1 MPKGI
6 NIMPWPS
13 DNNNQAKDTKIESK
27 SLKGTFIN
35 AFILFSLDALL
46 FNQGV
51 IAGIVLLVVIIYF
64 FPIAIILLVKIQS
77 AKHLFNKCIIY
88 TLMAIAVFV
97 TNYGNNRL
105 AKHRA
110 AELVTVIEQ
119 YKNDNGIYPSKLDA
133 LIPEYIESIPLAK
146 YTFGFNYFTY
156 LNFDNDNKPIFYYV
170 DFPPFGRP
178 TYNFTSKEWD
188 YLD

>member
-13 DNNNQAKDTKIESK
+13 NNNDQVIDTEVESK
-27 SLKGTFIN
+27 SLKGTYIN
-35 AFILFSLDALL
+35 ALILFSLDALL

-51 IAGIVLLVVIIYF
+51 IASIVLLVVLFYF
-64 FPIAIILLVKIQS
+64 LPKLQ
-77 AKHLFNKCIIY
+77 FNKCIIY
-88 TLMAIAVFV
+88 TCMAIAVFV

-105 AKHRA
+105 AEHRA

-119 YKNDNGIYPSKLDA
+119 YKNDNGVYPDNLDA
-133 LIPEYIESIPLAK
+133 LIPQYIESIPLTK
-146 YTFGFNYFTY
+146 YTIGFNSFYYF
-156 LNFDNDNKPIFYYV
+156 NIDNKPTFFYIE
-170 DFPPFGRP
+170 FPPFGRP
-178 TYNFTSKEWD
+178 FYNFTTKEWD